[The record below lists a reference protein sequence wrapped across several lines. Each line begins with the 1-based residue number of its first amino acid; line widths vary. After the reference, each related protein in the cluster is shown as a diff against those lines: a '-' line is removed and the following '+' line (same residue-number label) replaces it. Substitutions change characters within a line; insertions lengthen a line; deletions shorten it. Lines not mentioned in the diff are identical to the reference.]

1 MKLTI
6 RDKNGDVIVCIEDLI
21 RDFDYCSTRRFI
33 GHVGDVKNNDW
44 REIWHDEYVDT
55 SLTVGPARFQP
66 NEDDR
71 DEAVTYRTVDGYS
84 FEWEGMDPDAN
95 PELIIFERKGD
106 IYGEIFRA
114 KNMECTGTHV
124 PGICWTGKVGRQ
136 AIDAYYDKDNPDSLR
151 VDKLVWDN
159 QDWRG
164 TTVYRKEDGY
174 DWEWRDINP
183 EQVHNEAQYQAW
195 MRLHY

>member
-6 RDKNGDVIVCIEDLI
+6 RDKNGDVVVCIEDLI
-21 RDFDYCSTRRFI
+21 RDFDYRSTRCFI
-33 GHVGDVKNNDW
+33 GHVGAVENNDW
-44 REIWHDEYVDT
+44 REIWREEYNTT
-55 SLTVGPARFQP
+55 SLIVARASFH
-66 NEDDR
+66 NYEDQDKGI
-71 DEAVTYRTVDGYS
+71 TYKTADGYS
-84 FEWEGMDPDAN
+84 FEWEGIKPDAN
-95 PELIIFERKGD
+95 PELIIYERNQ
-106 IYGEIFRA
+106 EIFRA
-114 KNMECTGTHV
+114 KNMECTGAHV
-124 PGICWTGKVGRQ
+124 PGICWTGNVGRQ
-136 AIDAYYDKDNPDSLR
+136 KIDAYYDKNNPDSLR